1 MNTYNFDVNYTKGV
15 VYGPNILLVSND
27 HNSTIFKFN
36 FDQTGRHVFKLL
48 YPDGTCYVQDIIDNQ
63 LILTKGILNQEGN
76 YQFEVSLYKDDSRLT
91 TARIK
96 EFPVRLE
103 LVDTDSVVQPDD
115 RVPILDNL
123 IEETNKVVEAAKK
136 GEFDGATFTPNV
148 SENGDLSW
156 TNDKGKENP
165 PTVNIKGEPGEP
177 GEPGA
182 VKMQVVDTLPEVGET
197 DTIYLLKKD
206 TPGDDNYYDEYVYTT
221 NNGWEHI
228 GDTSVDLTDYYTKE
242 ETDNKLYNKQDK
254 INRFY
259 VVDCKNTLGDSF
271 DEINNI
277 YDTDILNQ
285 LTNIMNE
292 CYTNGYKSIAIL
304 FSGKNSF
311 IAYTRH
317 GSDFSTQRYNYYLYG
332 YLNLEDTYDTAR
344 IYTKIVRTE
353 INGTWNNNVFTT
365 NGLFLKFGSSFIV
378 PDTSQVLTKTNT
390 TSYTPTGNYN
400 PATKKYVDDNKYTLP
415 IASASTLGGIKIGE
429 NLTIDENGVLS
440 TSGGTEVLPIYNVE
454 CDISNGPSPN
464 WYDSNSN
471 FAVLTKKAINEA
483 YNKGDLHFILNYGSS
498 SNDNGTTLQVVV
510 KIYDTNRPISFNTIP
525 EISYMG
531 GTYKEQLISLN
542 YAKWVYTD
550 GEWTYPTGSVG
561 AQFISDVPFMTDS
574 SARSTFLSKTNTKSY
589 TPTSD
594 YNPATKKYVDDGLK
608 SINNGIPTIM
618 TTSSFDTNITDEAT
632 LNELSNLFTEY
643 YNNHNQSFNGLCFN
657 LITTVDGI
665 TGSRLANFYSL
676 GNMNSSAGPCFITT
690 SWSKNGS
697 AIQYADISYSTVV
710 VPVNISNNIVTV
722 SAFNPSL
729 TYSNELLSNRT
740 LTKNNTKSFTPTAN
754 YHPATKKYVDDNIKI
769 YNISIQSPSDF
780 LISNTDLK
788 TKLES
793 ILKQYAAFGNN
804 PGFALLFSY
813 TLTKEGELY
822 YPASVNTG
830 TVNTILFRSIKAS
843 EPQNKLPERR
853 LINPFTVSQIE
864 VEYTDTYTIN
874 KIKHNSRTYNLIAWD
889 NQQEI
894 TPLGDYNVA
903 TKKYVD
909 DTITTAITTSLEG
922 SY

>member
-63 LILTKGILNQEGN
+63 LILTKGVLNQEGN
-76 YQFEVSLYKDDSRLT
+76 YQFEVSLYRDDSRLT

-123 IEETNKVVEAAKK
+123 IEETNKVVEAAKN
-136 GEFDGATFTPNV
+136 GDFDGATFTPNV

-206 TPGDDNYYDEYVYTT
+206 TPGEDNYYDEYIYTT

-242 ETDNKLYNKQDK
+242 ETNNKLDNKQDK

-271 DEINNI
+271 DEIMNI

-311 IAYTRH
+311 IAYARH
-317 GSDFSTQRYNYYLYG
+317 GSDFSTQRHNYYLYG
-332 YLNLEDTYDTAR
+332 YLNLEDTYDTANTAR
-344 IYTKIVRTE
+344 IYTRIVRTE

-365 NGLFLKFGSSFIV
+365 SGLFLKFGSSFIV

-390 TSYTPTGNYN
+390 KSYTPISDYN

-415 IASASTLGGIKIGE
+415 IASEETLGGIKIGE
-429 NLTIDENGVLS
+429 NLTIDKNGVIS
-440 TSGGTEVLPIYNVE
+440 ASGGTEVLPIYNVE
-454 CDISNGPSPN
+454 CDISNGSSPY
-464 WYDSNSN
+464 WYDNNSN

-498 SNDNGTTLQVVV
+498 SNDHGTTLQVVV
-510 KIYDTNRPISFNTIP
+510 KIYNTNRPISFNTIP
-525 EISYMG
+525 EISYLN
-531 GTYKEQLISLN
+531 GTYKEQLISLS
-542 YAKWVYTD
+542 YGSWVYTD

-561 AQFISDVPFMTDS
+561 AQFVSDVPFMTGS
-574 SARSTFLSKTNTKSY
+574 SARSTFLSKTNTTSY
-589 TPTSD
+589 TPTGN
-594 YNPATKKYVDDGLK
+594 YN
-608 SINNGIPTIM
+608 
-618 TTSSFDTNITDEAT
+618 
-632 LNELSNLFTEY
+632 
-643 YNNHNQSFNGLCFN
+643 
-657 LITTVDGI
+657 
-665 TGSRLANFYSL
+665 
-676 GNMNSSAGPCFITT
+676 
-690 SWSKNGS
+690 
-697 AIQYADISYSTVV
+697 
-710 VPVNISNNIVTV
+710 
-722 SAFNPSL
+722 
-729 TYSNELLSNRT
+729 
-740 LTKNNTKSFTPTAN
+740 
-754 YHPATKKYVDDNIKI
+754 PATKKYVDDNIKI
-769 YNISIQSPSDF
+769 YNISIQSPDDF

-793 ILKQYAAFGNN
+793 ILKQHATYDTN

-813 TLTKEGELY
+813 TLTNTGELY
-822 YPASVNTG
+822 YPASVNGG
-830 TVNTILFRSIKAS
+830 TYNTILFRSIKAS
-843 EPQNKLPERR
+843 APQDTLPARR
-853 LINPFTVSQIE
+853 YINPFTVSQIE
-864 VEYTDTYTIN
+864 IEYTNTYTIN
-874 KIKHNSRTYNLIAWD
+874 NIKHNSRTYNLIAWD